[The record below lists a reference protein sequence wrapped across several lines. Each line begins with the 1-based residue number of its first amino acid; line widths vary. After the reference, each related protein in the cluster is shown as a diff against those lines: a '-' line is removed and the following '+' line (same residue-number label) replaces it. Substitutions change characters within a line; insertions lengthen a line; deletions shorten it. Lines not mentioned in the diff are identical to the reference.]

1 MSRWISNF
9 ASRVKNSLR
18 NRFGRAEPSLKNSA
32 SSLKKNDPPIPT
44 VDLSRRVIGG
54 QSPNVR
60 EGLLARIEIRLT
72 RWSIILL
79 AVIAIIYILP
89 NLRER
94 FEPAKSRPGAPQAV
108 SEPGYQKKPGSEFQ
122 PPLAMTSPKP
132 EGTKPESAQN
142 TTSKME
148 QPGNLID
155 PEFSITLFEKDQ
167 SSGLRVCIVNKNP
180 ASTSFLRT
188 GDIFRIIFPPETGQI
203 SLIPNSIAVNSSTL
217 SSTDFQAAVNSNQIH
232 LTYTGQDKKFPAWD
246 SCCFDVTL
254 YTFNGSKSGY
264 VQFIPTGAG
273 ILKTQP
279 VHLILPSAIISKIVP
294 RPKTINFTDD
304 YKRYIGSYYPSESH
318 NKLKSKHNTNSK
330 HKTNSKTVKLS
341 GSHQKHG
348 THAKHLSAKKK
359 SAKGKKK
366 AKKRHYS

>member
-1 MSRWISNF
+1 MSRWISNL
-9 ASRVKNSLR
+9 ASRMKNSLR
-18 NRFGRAEPSLKNSA
+18 NRFGRAEPSLKKSA
-32 SSLKKNDPPIPT
+32 SSLRKNDSPIPT
-44 VDLSRRVIGG
+44 VDLSRRVIRDP
-54 QSPNVR
+54 SPNIR
-60 EGLLARIEIRLT
+60 EGLLTRIEIRLT

-79 AVIAIIYILP
+79 AVLGIIYILP

-94 FEPAKSRPGAPQAV
+94 FEPAKSRSGTPQVV

-132 EGTKPESAQN
+132 EGTKPESAL
-142 TTSKME
+142 TTSSKME

-167 SSGLRVCIVNKNP
+167 SSGLRLCIVNKNP

-188 GDIFRIIFPPETGQI
+188 GDIFNIIFPPETGQI
-203 SLIPNSIAVNSSTL
+203 SLIPNSIAINSSIL

-232 LTYTGQDKKFPAWD
+232 LTYTGNDKKFPAWD

-273 ILKTQP
+273 IVKTSP
-279 VHLILPSAIISKIVP
+279 VRMILPSAIISKNAP
-294 RPKTINFTDD
+294 RPKTIDFTDD
-304 YKRYIGSYYPSESH
+304 YKRYVGSYYPSKPH
-318 NKLKSKHNTNSK
+318 NKSKSKHKKNS
-330 HKTNSKTVKLS
+330 HTVKVS
-341 GSHQKHG
+341 KSHRKSG
-348 THAKHLSAKKK
+348 THAKHLSTPKK